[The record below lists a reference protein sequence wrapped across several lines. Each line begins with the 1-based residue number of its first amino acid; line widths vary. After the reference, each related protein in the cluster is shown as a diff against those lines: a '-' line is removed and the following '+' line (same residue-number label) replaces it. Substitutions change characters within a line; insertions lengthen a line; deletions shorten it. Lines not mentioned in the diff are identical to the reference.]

1 MSLNEMKMKNLI
13 LYYFAI
19 LLPIPLLVYFAM
31 NNSIVFMVLL
41 LSYAIYRGFVDG
53 QRLLEKSIISKNEFW
68 KAFIPF
74 WCSRFYR
81 QLYFEK

>member
-1 MSLNEMKMKNLI
+1 MKKLFF
-13 LYYFAI
+13 YYLAI
-19 LLPIPLLVYFAM
+19 LIPLPYMFYLIITKNKLMIGFLFAY
-31 NNSIVFMVLL
+31 V
-41 LSYAIYRGFVDG
+41 IYRGYIDG
-53 QRLLEKSIISKNEFW
+53 QRLIEKSLIKNNEIW

>member
-1 MSLNEMKMKNLI
+1 MKNIL

-19 LLPIPLLVYFAM
+19 IIPIPLLIGSSG
-31 NNSIVFMVLL
+31 NSKMFTILL
-41 LSYAIYRGFVDG
+41 LSYIIYRGFVDG
-53 QRLLEKSIISKNEFW
+53 QRLIEKGILNKKELW

-74 WCSRFYR
+74 WCSQYYR

>member
-1 MSLNEMKMKNLI
+1 MKKLF

-19 LLPIPLLVYFAM
+19 LIPIPYLIYLIFTNNKLMIGILFAY
-31 NNSIVFMVLL
+31 V
-41 LSYAIYRGFVDG
+41 IYRGFIDG
-53 QRLLEKSIISKNEFW
+53 QRLIEKSLIEKDELW

>member
-1 MSLNEMKMKNLI
+1 
-13 LYYFAI
+13 
-19 LLPIPLLVYFAM
+19 
-31 NNSIVFMVLL
+31 MVLL